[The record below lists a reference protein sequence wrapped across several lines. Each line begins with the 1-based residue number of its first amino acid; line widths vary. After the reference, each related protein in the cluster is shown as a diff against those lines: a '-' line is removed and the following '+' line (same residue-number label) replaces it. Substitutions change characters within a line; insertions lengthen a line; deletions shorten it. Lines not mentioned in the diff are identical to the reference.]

1 MKLSDNETKI
11 IDFWLHSVG
20 ENKHTLE
27 AYSREV
33 HRLKIWMKYYRPG
46 LSLQNFN
53 LESANAYLNFLQELP
68 ITWIKSRKPSKSEV
82 LSDTQLFVSMPT
94 EKTIAHT
101 RKILVIFFSYLV
113 RADFVPRNVFELSMK
128 PSVPSDETIQRF
140 ISVHAWSWLWTWIN
154 HQDRKNA
161 NNSAKAALSYARVR
175 WLFTFLYHTGI
186 RREEVANAR
195 MADIQ
200 LHRLRDLQ
208 IWKIKVLGK
217 GNKVRYVTLN
227 SEVMEELTLYRANYD
242 LPPYPQLD
250 EDLPVVMSLSTS
262 RLNDILTPRTI
273 GFIIQETIAKA
284 LIDCRD
290 ITIQS
295 EIKAMSTHWLR
306 HTNATHRLMSGA
318 SLLTTQDEL
327 GHSDL
332 RTTRKY
338 VHSADTERY
347 LDAEKLISLYRNK
360 PES

>member
-1 MKLSDNETKI
+1 MDDNEI
-11 IDFWLHSVG
+11 IRFWLDASG
-20 ENKHTLE
+20 SNKHTLDS
-27 AYSREV
+27 YSREV
-33 HRLKIWMKYYRPG
+33 HRLTVWLHYYAQGR
-46 LSLQNFN
+46 SLQSID
-53 LESANAYLNFLQELP
+53 LETANAYLNFLKDLP
-68 ITWIKSRKPSKSEV
+68 ATWIKPRKPSKSEV
-82 LSDTQLFVSMPT
+82 LSDTQLFVSKPT
-94 EKTIAHT
+94 EKSIAHT

-113 RADFVPRNVFELSMK
+113 RAGYAPRNVFELSMK

-154 HQDRKNA
+154 NQDRQNA

-175 WLFTFLYHTGI
+175 WLFTFIYHTGM

-227 SEVMEELTLYRANYD
+227 SAVMEELTLYRANYD
-242 LPPYPQLD
+242 LSPYPQPD
-250 EDLPVVMSLSTS
+250 EELPVIMSLSTV
-262 RLNDILTPRTI
+262 RLHDILNPRTI
-273 GFIIQETIAKA
+273 GLIIKETITKA
-284 LIDCRD
+284 LQDCRD
-290 ITIQS
+290 PTIQR

-327 GHSDL
+327 GHQDL

-338 VHSADTERY
+338 VHSADEERY
-347 LDAEKLISLYRNK
+347 LDAEKLIGLQLNK
-360 PES
+360 SE